1 MSFSHVLTKILWICP
16 LLCQAAIVAVM
27 LRRRLVHVFPVFFS
41 YTAVVFSREFI
52 LLFLTYPGS
61 PYRLVYWCGEILAVL
76 LGLGVIVEVL
86 RHVLE
91 PLPSLSF
98 VLNSIW
104 FFGFIVAAT
113 AMLMFFLTRGG
124 AGADRVSEFIML
136 GERSARFL
144 QASLLIVVV
153 ALMARL
159 GLTWHHDSVGIVA
172 GFGIYS
178 SVALGAFEFRA
189 HLHLL
194 SHAALAV
201 INSAAYNAA
210 ALVWVFY
217 FLRARRSVPVDD
229 LPKTNLAECNEAVTD
244 YLEQWYQRY

>member
-1 MSFSHVLTKILWICP
+1 MSFSYVLTKILWISP
-16 LLCQAAIVAVM
+16 LICQAAIVAVM
-27 LRRRLVHVFPVFFS
+27 LRRRLVHVFPVFFG
-41 YTAVVFSREFI
+41 YTAVVFSREFF
-52 LLFLTYPGS
+52 LLFLTYPGT

-76 LGLGVIVEVL
+76 FGLGVIVEVL
-86 RHVLE
+86 RHVFV
-91 PLPSLSF
+91 PIPSLGF

-104 FFGFIVAAT
+104 ILGFIVAAT
-113 AMLMFFLTRGG
+113 ALLMFFLTRGG
-124 AGADRVSEFIML
+124 AGADQVSELIML

-159 GLTWHHDSVGIVA
+159 GLTWHHYSVGIVA

-178 SVALGAFEFRA
+178 SVALVAFEFRA

-194 SHAALAV
+194 SHPALAE

-210 ALVWVFY
+210 ALIWVFY
-217 FLRARRSVPVDD
+217 FWRARRNAPIES
-229 LPKTNLAECNEAVTD
+229 LPKTDLPEWNEAVTN
-244 YLEQWYQRY
+244 YVERWYRQF